1 MSAARAFALDQ
12 RSSSPPNPV
21 GEYFFDQ
28 LLDHTN
34 PSLGTFKQRYFFS
47 AQYYGGQ
54 GSPIILATPGEQSID
69 GFQPELN
76 GPTLQYAMMQVFGA
90 AGIILERQYLPQGY
104 IYLSPA
110 ERCVL
115 DRYWGQSSPYTN
127 LTTQNLRYLTVTQ
140 AISDLKV

>member
-1 MSAARAFALDQ
+1 MLPSDSGTRGLQTPSFARRSAGGM
-12 RSSSPPNPV
+12 NPV

-47 AQYYGGQ
+47 DQYFGGQ

-90 AGIILERQYLPQGY
+90 AGVVLERECRLCTEFVVCQTER
-104 IYLSPA
+104 SP
-110 ERCVL
+110 
-115 DRYWGQSSPYTN
+115 
-127 LTTQNLRYLTVTQ
+127 
-140 AISDLKV
+140 

>member
-1 MSAARAFALDQ
+1 MLPSNSGTHGTRAPPFARRSTSSA
-12 RSSSPPNPV
+12 NPV

-47 AQYYGGQ
+47 DQYFGGQ

-90 AGIILERQYLPQGY
+90 AGIVLERECCLCTEFVVGRTESLP
-104 IYLSPA
+104 
-110 ERCVL
+110 
-115 DRYWGQSSPYTN
+115 
-127 LTTQNLRYLTVTQ
+127 
-140 AISDLKV
+140 